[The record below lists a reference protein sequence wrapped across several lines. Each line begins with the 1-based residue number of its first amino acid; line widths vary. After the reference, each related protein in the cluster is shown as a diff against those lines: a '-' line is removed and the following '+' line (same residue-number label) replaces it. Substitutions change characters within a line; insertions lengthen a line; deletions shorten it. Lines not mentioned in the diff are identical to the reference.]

1 MELPAS
7 FCSSHKTNMHFFFSI
22 SVYDRKQ
29 IFPSISNTDFGTGLT
44 IKETNWRLYT
54 LCMEIM
60 QRKDNKKKKK
70 KKENRSNSFQVC
82 ETDAS
87 I

>member
-1 MELPAS
+1 
-7 FCSSHKTNMHFFFSI
+7 MHFFFSI

-60 QRKDNKKKKK
+60 QRKDKKKKK
-70 KKENRSNSFQVC
+70 RKKNRSNSFQVC